1 MFSNIRYVLLTAT
14 RDRLFFGL
22 LIGVLAAAYIS
33 SVLGSTAMLETE
45 QMTLSFTAAAARVI
59 IMIGM
64 IVFIGFHMKN
74 AFEARE
80 IDVLLSRPIS
90 RTTLVISYWLGFA
103 TVATLLV
110 LPTIVLIVII
120 GTLNQ
125 TGFMLWSL
133 SLLLESWL
141 VVSMTLFAALTIR
154 SGVGTVLASL
164 AMYTLSRMMGFFV
177 VVTKTSGMLFSD
189 VEVGTGARW
198 LVSGVSTVVPRLDFY
213 AKSSWLIYGPKTYD
227 DLYLFLTQS
236 AVFIPLLIAA
246 SAIDFKRKQ
255 F

>member
-22 LIGVLAAAYIS
+22 LVGVLAAAYIS
-33 SVLGSTAMLETE
+33 SVLGSTAMLESA
-45 QMTLSFTAAAARVI
+45 QMTLSFTAASARVI
-59 IMIGM
+59 IMVGL

-74 AFEARE
+74 AFDAKE
-80 IDVLLSRPIS
+80 IDVLLSRPVS
-90 RTTLVISYWLGFA
+90 RTSLVLSYWMGFA
-103 TVATLLV
+103 VVASLLV
-110 LPTIVLIVII
+110 LPTVILIAVI

-154 SGVGTVLASL
+154 SGVGTVLTSL
-164 AMYTLSRMMGFFV
+164 AMYSLSRMMGFFV
-177 VVTKTSGMLFSD
+177 VATKTSMLFGQEQ
-189 VEVGTGARW
+189 VNLGARW
-198 LVSGVSTVVPRLDFY
+198 LIAGISTVIPRLDFF
-213 AKSSWLIYGPKTYD
+213 AKSSWLTYGAKSYD
-227 DLYLFLTQS
+227 DLTLFLMQG

-246 SAIDFKRKQ
+246 AVIDFKRKQ

>member
-14 RDRLFFGL
+14 RDRLFIAL
-22 LIGVLAAAYIS
+22 LIGIAAAAYIS

-59 IMIGM
+59 IMVGV
-64 IVFIGFHMKN
+64 IVFIGFHMRN
-74 AFEARE
+74 AFDARE

-90 RTTLVISYWLGFA
+90 RTTLVLSYWVGFA
-103 TVATLLV
+103 AVATCLV
-110 LPTIVLIVII
+110 LPTVILIAVM

-125 TGFMLWSL
+125 TGFWVWSV

-141 VVSMTLFAALTIR
+141 VVSVALFASLTIR

-164 AMYTLSRMMGFFV
+164 AIYVLSRMMGFFLM
-177 VVTKTSGMLFSD
+177 TTTTTSIFKDHTINL
-189 VEVGTGARW
+189 GTQRLMKGIA
-198 LVSGVSTVVPRLDFY
+198 LVVPRLDFY
-213 AKSSWLIYGPKTYD
+213 AKSNWLIYGAKSYEEVS
-227 DLYLFLTQS
+227 LFLMQS
-236 AVFIPLLIAA
+236 AIFIPLLVIAA
-246 SAIDFKRKQ
+246 VIDFKRKQ

>member
-14 RDRLFFGL
+14 RDRLFIAL
-22 LIGVLAAAYIS
+22 LIGIAAAAYIS

-59 IMIGM
+59 IMVGV
-64 IVFIGFHMKN
+64 IVFIGFHMRN
-74 AFEARE
+74 AFDARE

-90 RTTLVISYWLGFA
+90 RTTLVLSYWVGFA
-103 TVATLLV
+103 AVATCLV
-110 LPTIVLIVII
+110 LPTVILIAVM

-125 TGFMLWSL
+125 TGFWVWSV

-141 VVSMTLFAALTIR
+141 VVSVALFASLTIR

-164 AMYTLSRMMGFFV
+164 AIYVLSRMMGFFLM
-177 VVTKTSGMLFSD
+177 TTTTTSIFKDHTINL
-189 VEVGTGARW
+189 GTQW
-198 LVSGVSTVVPRLDFY
+198 LMKGIALVVPRLDFY
-213 AKSSWLIYGPKTYD
+213 AKSNWLIYGAKSYEEVS
-227 DLYLFLTQS
+227 LFLLQS
-236 AVFIPLLIAA
+236 AIFIPLLVIAA
-246 SAIDFKRKQ
+246 VIDFKRKQ